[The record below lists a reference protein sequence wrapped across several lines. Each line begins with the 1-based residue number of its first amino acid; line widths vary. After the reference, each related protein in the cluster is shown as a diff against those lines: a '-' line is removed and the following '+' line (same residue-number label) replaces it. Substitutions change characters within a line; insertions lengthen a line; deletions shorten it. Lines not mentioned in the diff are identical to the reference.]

1 MEKEFELSIV
11 DGKIKISKELEEY
24 IKKIGTKTVKIK
36 IIPNIEQAMIDEKLP
51 LNLVKK
57 IAQKQRIPIDVAL
70 DVVRSKGK
78 LKK

>member
-24 IKKIGTKTVKIK
+24 IKRIGTNTIKIK
-36 IIPNIEQAMIDEKLP
+36 IIPNIEKAIIDEKLS

-57 IAQKQRIPIDVAL
+57 IAQKQRIPIDVAF